1 MIYQILKIFI
11 YVLIVGL
18 FLYSKLLP
26 YKDKL
31 NNQYKGVFNFFN
43 TIFSPILN
51 FLKKY
56 IKPFQVGQGLA
67 VDMSQIV
74 LLIIL
79 LFFITFFR

>member
-1 MIYQILKIFI
+1 MIKLIPILINI
-11 YVLIVGL
+11 LIVGL

-31 NNQYKGVFNFFN
+31 NPQYKKIFDFFN
-43 TIFSPILN
+43 SIFSPIFN
-51 FLKKY
+51 FLKN
-56 IKPFQVGQGLA
+56 IVKPFQVGLGLS

-79 LFFITFFR
+79 LLLLNLF